1 MPLCMPQEANDF
13 ASWQKTK
20 DTENSL
26 RQAAVKTTNV
36 WIAHML
42 AGVFASL
49 YYGNKTKNWVPTA
62 VATGVAVV
70 SFPIIFLEATGLLW
84 SIAPAATG
92 AAMVCTR
99 ANNKR
104 KELGLNLPEEAV
116 FKLEK
121 GEF

>member
-1 MPLCMPQEANDF
+1 MPEEANDF
-13 ASWQKTK
+13 ATWQKTK

-42 AGVFASL
+42 VGVLASL

-70 SFPIIFLEATGLLW
+70 SFPLIIVENTGLLW
-84 SIAPAATG
+84 AVTPAATS

-104 KELGLNLPEEAV
+104 KEFGLNMPEEAV
-116 FKLEK
+116 YKLER